1 MKSKILKNGLGR
13 IRFIFSVDIW
23 KSFASW
29 WKVEG
34 MKIELE
40 CINST
45 LGHIE
50 RVIMDDSGLD
60 PIGHFQAKLRENSH
74 QADFNYARLVVNART
89 ILTAAKDII
98 DDLKRLTAD
107 NSLTDPMYRELDILQ
122 KMLDGWAIMND
133 ETFSG
138 YQRKMFNQR
147 LSLVHLTIE
156 CGIIE
161 WWEEKESKF
170 ERLDDLLNQKTKE
183 KSPSF
188 LEVVYR
194 RA

>member
-1 MKSKILKNGLGR
+1 
-13 IRFIFSVDIW
+13 
-23 KSFASW
+23 
-29 WKVEG
+29 
-34 MKIELE
+34 
-40 CINST
+40 
-45 LGHIE
+45 
-50 RVIMDDSGLD
+50 MDDSGLD

>member
-1 MKSKILKNGLGR
+1 
-13 IRFIFSVDIW
+13 
-23 KSFASW
+23 
-29 WKVEG
+29 
-34 MKIELE
+34 
-40 CINST
+40 
-45 LGHIE
+45 
-50 RVIMDDSGLD
+50 
-60 PIGHFQAKLRENSH
+60 
-74 QADFNYARLVVNART
+74 
-89 ILTAAKDII
+89 
-98 DDLKRLTAD
+98 
-107 NSLTDPMYRELDILQ
+107 MYRELDILQ